1 MAVPTGLPI
10 VTRWA
15 TNQITLANGF
25 KNRLSNEP
33 TQDFIEKGFSTN
45 VILRQPLN
53 YVLYNHGE
61 NLDYCKYYSNRP
73 KAVVNKSALPAA
85 SDNAGVI
92 YYVSNEKKLVMSVDS
107 KWLVV
112 ATLGGEI

>member
-1 MAVPTGLPI
+1 MAAPIKLPI

-15 TNQITLANGF
+15 TNQITLANGY
-25 KNRLSNEP
+25 KNRLSTEP
-33 TQDFIEKGFSTN
+33 SQDFIEKGFSTN

-61 NLDYCKYYSNRP
+61 NLTYCMYYNNRP
-73 KAVVNKSALPAA
+73 LSVASKSALPSAA
-85 SDNAGVI
+85 DNDGVI
-92 YYVSNEKKLVMSVDS
+92 YYVSDQKKLVMSVGS
-107 KWLVV
+107 KWLVM